1 MNMRIL
7 KIKIG
12 RRSPVSVN
20 RQMIGLSFKTDVKM
34 DLGNY
39 KLMFVF
45 NTWEDWM
52 KFSSK

>member
-1 MNMRIL
+1 MRIL

-20 RQMIGLSFKTDVKM
+20 RQMIELSFKTDVKM

>member
-1 MNMRIL
+1 MRIL

-20 RQMIGLSFKTDVKM
+20 RQMIGLSFKKDVKM